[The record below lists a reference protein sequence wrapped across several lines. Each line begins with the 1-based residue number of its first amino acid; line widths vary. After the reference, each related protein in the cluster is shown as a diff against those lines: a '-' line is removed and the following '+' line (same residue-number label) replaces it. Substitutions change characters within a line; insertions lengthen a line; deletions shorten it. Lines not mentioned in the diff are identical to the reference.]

1 MHVYASVARVNRS
14 DDFGELLGADLLAN
28 IATADGHDACGG
40 DRPNKDT
47 SPVGAILSPG
57 PGPGFDAAWQTGCR
71 CLRLLNRLDLSSD
84 FSSPMRDGVHID
96 VGVAVAHLL
105 SDRRDR

>member
-57 PGPGFDAAWQTGCR
+57 RDRDSTRTGKPDAA
-71 CLRLLNRLDLSSD
+71 
-84 FSSPMRDGVHID
+84 VY
-96 VGVAVAHLL
+96 AY
-105 SDRRDR
+105 